1 MSSTESLTTSSDL
14 GLSAL
19 LAEIS
24 EIDGTLADMSIEE
37 KRLKKRREYLAGL
50 AVEEMQESRLDG
62 VKVAGRSWRIEQE
75 HSLSIPKDSRKAAI
89 EVAERLGIADDM
101 VTLITGTLKSYL
113 RDRATEGGKPKD
125 ASWAEG
131 TEFDG
136 LVSEYVRPVL
146 RHLSTG

>member
-1 MSSTESLTTSSDL
+1 MTTTEPDL

-24 EIDGTLADMSIEE
+24 EIDGSLDELALEE
-37 KRLKKRREYLAGL
+37 KRLRKRREYLARL
-50 AVEEMQESRLDG
+50 AVDEMQEARLDG

-75 HSLSIPKDSRKAAI
+75 HSMSIPKDSRQAAI

-101 VTLITGTLKSYL
+101 VTLITGTLKTYL
-113 RDRATEGGKPKD
+113 RERATEAGKPKD
-125 ASWAEG
+125 AGWAEG

-146 RHLSTG
+146 RHLTTG